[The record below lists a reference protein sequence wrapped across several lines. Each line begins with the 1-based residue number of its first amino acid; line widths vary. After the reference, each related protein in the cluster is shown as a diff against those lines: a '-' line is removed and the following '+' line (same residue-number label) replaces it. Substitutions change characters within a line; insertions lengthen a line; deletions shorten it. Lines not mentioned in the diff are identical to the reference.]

1 MLLRVRGSMP
11 GNSKRPGT
19 TPSEASSSSNG
30 DALTGRRQ
38 ARVLVVDDHGL
49 YRAFMGVLLDA
60 LGVRHV
66 LCSDAH
72 SALRALADE
81 HFDLIISDCRMPVMD
96 GYAMT
101 RELRRLEREGGRARI
116 PVVALTGR
124 MGPEEIRRCVECG
137 MDGWLLKPIGVEQ
150 LRDVL
155 CDWLPMST
163 PEPASHVNTSTP
175 RPPGFASRESL
186 IAAFGSWELV
196 EPMLCKL
203 IQEAN
208 EDLEALWQAQAAED
222 EHATTQHLHRLVGS
236 VAFLGATTLEYR
248 AVRLID
254 RVHLSGVAANHS
266 ALGRFYQ
273 DIEIYLNYLYK
284 L

>member
-1 MLLRVRGSMP
+1 MP
-11 GNSKRPGT
+11 GKSQRPGT
-19 TPSEASSSSNG
+19 PPHHDSSSSLG
-30 DALTGRRQ
+30 DALTGWRR
-38 ARVLVVDDHGL
+38 ARVLVIDDHGL

-60 LGVRHV
+60 LGVRHA
-66 LCSDAH
+66 LFSDAH

-81 HFDLIISDCRMPVMD
+81 HFDLVISDCRMPVMD

-101 RELRRLEREGGRARI
+101 RELRRLERESGRARV

-155 CDWLPMST
+155 CDWLPMPT
-163 PEPASHVNTSTP
+163 PEPARYVNTSAP
-175 RPPGFASRESL
+175 RSPGVASRESL
-186 IAAFGSWELV
+186 IAAFGSWEVV

-208 EDLEALWQAQAAED
+208 EDLEALWRAQATED
-222 EHATTQHLHRLVGS
+222 EQATTQHLHRLVGS
-236 VAFLGATTLEYR
+236 VAFLGATTLEQR

-254 RVHLSGVAANHS
+254 RVHLSGVAANRC
-266 ALGRFYQ
+266 ALDRFYQ
-273 DIEIYLNYLYK
+273 DIGNYLNYLYE

>member
-1 MLLRVRGSMP
+1 MP
-11 GNSKRPGT
+11 GKSQRPGT
-19 TPSEASSSSNG
+19 PPHHDSSSFLG
-30 DALTGRRQ
+30 DTLTGWRQ
-38 ARVLVVDDHGL
+38 ARVLVIDDHGL

-60 LGVRHV
+60 LGVRHA
-66 LCSDAH
+66 LFSDAR
-72 SALRALADE
+72 SALQALAGE
-81 HFDLIISDCRMPVMD
+81 HFDLVISDCRMPVMD

-101 RELRRLEREGGRARI
+101 RELRRLERESGRARI

-155 CDWLPMST
+155 CDWLPMPT
-163 PEPASHVNTSTP
+163 PEPVRYVNTSIP
-175 RPPGFASRESL
+175 RSPGVASRESL
-186 IAAFGSWELV
+186 IAAFGSWEVV

-203 IQEAN
+203 IQEAH
-208 EDLEALWQAQAAED
+208 EDLEALWRAQATGD
-222 EHATTQHLHRLVGS
+222 EQATTQHLHRLVGS
-236 VAFLGATTLEYR
+236 VAFLGATTLEQR

-254 RVHLSGVAANHS
+254 HVHLSGVAANRY
-266 ALGRFYQ
+266 ALSRFYQ
-273 DIEIYLNYLYK
+273 DIEIYLNYLHA